1 MDFYFNYFSRIG
13 GESTLI
19 VICHLSPYCSTG
31 RSVWLRPVGV
41 RDVPLGVRDYLL
53 S

>member
-19 VICHLSPYCSTG
+19 VICHPIAA
-31 RSVWLRPVGV
+31 
-41 RDVPLGVRDYLL
+41 RDAACGCTPWVYVMSLL
-53 S
+53 VLETIY